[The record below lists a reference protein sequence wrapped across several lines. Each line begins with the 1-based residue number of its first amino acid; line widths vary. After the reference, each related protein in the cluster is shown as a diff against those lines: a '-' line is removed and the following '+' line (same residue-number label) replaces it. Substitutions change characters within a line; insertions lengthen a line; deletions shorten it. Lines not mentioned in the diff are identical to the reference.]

1 MSSTY
6 SPILRTELIGAGDQ
20 AGTWGSTTNSNF
32 QYIFEAA
39 IAGYV
44 AVTVS
49 PTSNN
54 QVLTYVNGPSAS
66 AALDQSVYG
75 ILKLNPGSLGANFN
89 IFAPPVSKTYVVWN
103 NTAYAATF
111 YNSTVIGNTTA
122 AGSGAVIPAGAKV
135 MIWSDGTSFYGNDTV
150 IGNFNVAGNLAV
162 TGNATVTGNLNVTGS
177 NNIIPAGTR
186 MLFAQAT
193 APVGFTQDVSD
204 TANNR
209 MLRVVASAGGG
220 VGGSSD
226 PILNNVV
233 PYHTHGFTSGGQS
246 VDHYHYTGG
255 QTGGQSANHY
265 HNVAGGTGYMDQSN
279 PHAHSVYD
287 PGHAH
292 SIPDGFIT
300 KYGYGGSFGVRA
312 DYPVPSC
319 TLGYGTAGAATGI
332 GIYATD
338 INHTHQFNV
347 NSGFVSSD
355 HSHAWGANSGGV
367 SANHTHSGSTD
378 GGSSQT
384 NWTPRYVN
392 IIICQKN

>member
-1 MSSTY
+1 MSSSY

-66 AALDQSVYG
+66 AALDQSVYA
-75 ILKLNPGSLGANFN
+75 ILKLNAGSLGANFN
-89 IFAPPVSKTYVVWN
+89 IFCPPVSKTYVVWN
-103 NTAYAATF
+103 NTSFTASF

-122 AGSGAVIPAGAKV
+122 AGSAAVIPAGAKV
-135 MIWSDGTSFYGNDTV
+135 MIWSDGSSFYGNDTA
-150 IGNFNVAGNLAV
+150 IGNFNIAGNLAV
-162 TGNATVTGNLNVTGS
+162 AGNATVTGNLNVTGS

-186 MLFAQAT
+186 ILFAQAT
-193 APVGFTQDVSD
+193 APVGFTQDTSD
-204 TANNR
+204 TATNR
-209 MLRVVASAGGG
+209 MMRVVNTAGGG

-226 PILNNVV
+226 PTLMNVV
-233 PYHTHGFTSGGQS
+233 PYHTHAFTTGTQS
-246 VDHYHYTGG
+246 ADHVHNVATT
-255 QTGGQSANHY
+255 TGGQSANHY

-279 PHAHSVYD
+279 PHSHTIND

-292 SIPDGFIT
+292 SLETVVGR
-300 KYGYGGSFGVRA
+300 YGYGGQFGVRG
-312 DYPVPSC
+312 DYPVPSAAALY
-319 TLGYGTAGAATGI
+319 TTGGSGTGT
-332 GIYATD
+332 YNSATD

-347 NSGFVSSD
+347 NSGYVSND
-355 HSHAWGANSGGV
+355 HNHSFNVNSGGV
-367 SANHTHSGSTD
+367 SANHTHSGGTD